1 MQQSIIIL
9 LLFLFL
15 FSCDTPS
22 EKQEIEADVDTQ
34 EEVIVKTPTHSEVKG
49 RDTIIVGEEE
59 SQMDPILGDVEVVP
73 EYSYKHKS
81 GKVKWIKADEGLD
94 YAEVDASIKCN
105 IGDSKITI
113 IRINPKFYEFK
124 LLSSKETGSG
134 IKTIKDWAK
143 KHKLVAAINA
153 GMYQTDYA
161 TNTGFMKNFDF
172 VNNPRM
178 HKDYNLVTA
187 FSPKSE
193 ALPPFQIIDI
203 ECQNWDEMKEQYNC
217 YAQCIRMVNCDRVNK
232 WSKQEKY
239 WSIAAISEDKDGNA
253 LFLFSRTP
261 YSVHDF
267 NNIILELPIK
277 ATKTMYLEG
286 GPEASVFL
294 DYNNHQIQKMGSYE
308 TSFKEN
314 DLNTEYWEI
323 PNVIGVKKIE

>member
-9 LLFLFL
+9 GLFLCF
-15 FSCDTPS
+15 FSCDAPS
-22 EKQEIEADVDTQ
+22 KKQEVEAAVNHQ
-34 EEVIVKTPTHSEVKG
+34 EEVIAETPMYAEVKG
-49 RDTIIVGEEE
+49 RDTIIIGEEA
-59 SQMDPILGDVEVVP
+59 SQMDSILGDVEVTP
-73 EYSYKHKS
+73 AYSYKHKS
-81 GKVKWIKADEGLD
+81 GEVKWIKADEGLD

-124 LLSSKETGSG
+124 LLSSKETRTG
-134 IKTIKDWAK
+134 IKTIDQWAK

-153 GMYQTDYA
+153 GMYQSDYA

-203 ECQNWDEMKEQYNC
+203 KCQNWDELKDQYNC
-217 YAQCIRMVNCDRVNK
+217 YAQGIRMVNCDRVNK
-232 WSKQEKY
+232 WSKQEKH

-286 GPEASVFL
+286 GPEASLFL
-294 DYNNHQIQKMGSYE
+294 DYNRHQIQKMGSYE

-314 DLNTEYWEI
+314 NLNIVYWEI
-323 PNVIGVKKIE
+323 PNIIGVKKKE